1 MKARIIKGTNQIGGC
16 ITEISTDKS
25 RIIIDFGEDLV
36 DDNEKKVVII
46 PGLNDGK
53 ESLYDAVF
61 ITHSHGDHIG
71 LVNTINKDIL
81 VYVEET
87 SKEIHNLTCAFVF
100 DMESI
105 TRETKTFKFG
115 EKITVGDIEVTPYI
129 VDHSAYNSCMF
140 LIESNGKRILHTG
153 DYRSHGKKGKVFLEN
168 IKKMGP
174 NIDLLITEGTVF
186 GRNDEEY
193 ITEEKLVDDIY
204 NKVKDYK
211 QVLVMQSSA
220 NIDRVVTMM
229 KVANKMKIPMIEDL
243 FTSVICSNLVDSIP
257 NPKTY
262 NEVFTWTN
270 SKYFN
275 KEKYKKYVEEF
286 SKYRN
291 YDYKNGYLMLV
302 KSSMYKDIKNKL
314 YNIGYLDNACV
325 VYSMWSG
332 YLEQDYT
339 KKFIDDLKSLGVKFI
354 YAHTS
359 GHSDIKTMMVVN
371 ELLKPKNT
379 LIIHTENKEKAK
391 EVFDNCLFIED
402 NIEVKI

>member
-1 MKARIIKGTNQIGGC
+1 MKTKIIKGTNQIGGC
-16 ITEISTDKS
+16 ITEISTENS
-25 RIIIDFGEDLV
+25 RIIIDFGEDLIE
-36 DDNEKKVVII
+36 DKEKEIVII

-105 TRETKTFKFG
+105 TRETKSFKFG
-115 EKITVGDIEVTPYI
+115 EKIIVGDIEVTPYI

-153 DYRSHGKKGKVFLEN
+153 DYRSHGKKGKLFLEN
-168 IKKMGP
+168 IKTIGS

-193 ITEEKLVDDIY
+193 MTEDMLVEDIF
-204 NKVKDYK
+204 NKVKKYK
-211 QVLVMQSSA
+211 QVLVMQSST

-229 KVANKMKIPMIEDL
+229 KVANKMKIPMIQDL
-243 FTSVICSNLVDSIP
+243 FTSVICSNIANNIP

-262 NEVFTWTN
+262 NGVYTWTN
-270 SKYFN
+270 SKYYN
-275 KEKYKKYVEEF
+275 KEKYKMYVEKF

-302 KSSMYKDIKNKL
+302 KGSMYSDIKRKL
-314 YNIGYLDNACV
+314 YDMGYLDNACV

-339 KKFIDDLKSLGVKFI
+339 KKFIDYLKSLGVDFI

-359 GHSDIKTMMVVN
+359 GHSDIMTMRKVN
-371 ELLKPKNT
+371 ELLKPKKT
-379 LIIHTENKEKAK
+379 LVIHTENKVKAK

-402 NIEVKI
+402 NMEVEI